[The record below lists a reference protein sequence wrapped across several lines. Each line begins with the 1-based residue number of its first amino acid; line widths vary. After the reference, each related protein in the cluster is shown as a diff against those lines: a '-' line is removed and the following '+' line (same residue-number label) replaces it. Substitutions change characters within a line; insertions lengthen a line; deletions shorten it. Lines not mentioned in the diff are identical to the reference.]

1 MARDATT
8 RTEAEALQMGVTEDT
23 PIAPSPPCKLAVN
36 NGNVEVATPD
46 RKRRPMARSG
56 QNGTVETHGR
66 WYRVKIYEDVADGQR
81 VGKWHPICP
90 IKGHTKA
97 EAKRMAKEKIA
108 AMEIN
113 ATARLVKACRP
124 VVTFAQAVKVWETDF
139 LSKM

>member
-1 MARDATT
+1 MQAANLEQGPVSPSANHCKQ
-8 RTEAEALQMGVTEDT
+8 EA
-23 PIAPSPPCKLAVN
+23 N
-36 NGNVEVATPD
+36 NGNVGAATPD

-66 WYRVKIYEDVADGQR
+66 WYRVKMYEDVADGQR

-113 ATARLVKACRP
+113 TTAHLVKACR
-124 VVTFAQAVKVWETDF
+124 AGCD
-139 LSKM
+139 LCSGG